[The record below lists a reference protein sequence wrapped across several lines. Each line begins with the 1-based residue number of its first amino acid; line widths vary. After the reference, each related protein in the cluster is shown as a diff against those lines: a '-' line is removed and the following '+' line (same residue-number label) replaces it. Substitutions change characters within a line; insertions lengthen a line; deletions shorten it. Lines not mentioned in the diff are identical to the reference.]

1 MNCNPFT
8 NGHKYLIKKARKMVD
23 VLLVFVV
30 QEDKSYFKFED
41 RIELVRK
48 GTEEFDNVYV
58 FPSGKFMISSMTMA
72 AYFMKSLLQDT
83 ELNESDDI
91 ELFAGVIAPKLKIK
105 VRFAGSEPIDK
116 FTSNYNMVMNRVLP
130 EYGIEFIEI
139 ERKEDESG
147 VVISASNVRKYLQNG
162 DYKRI
167 EEIVP
172 YTTYEFLKKN
182 FFN

>member
-1 MNCNPFT
+1 
-8 NGHKYLIKKARKMVD
+8 
-23 VLLVFVV
+23 
-30 QEDKSYFKFED
+30 
-41 RIELVRK
+41 
-48 GTEEFDNVYV
+48 
-58 FPSGKFMISSMTMA
+58 
-72 AYFMKSLLQDT
+72 
-83 ELNESDDI
+83 
-91 ELFAGVIAPKLKIK
+91 
-105 VRFAGSEPIDK
+105 
-116 FTSNYNMVMNRVLP
+116 MNRVLP